1 MSFVR
6 ANRRLSQVVLA
17 ALFVLALATPAGGD
31 ELTDDFHAAVE
42 RATAEYRDARATL
55 ETRGQAET
63 AAAVQRFREAWQEIG
78 ERFGKNRPAAFAD
91 DEQYENMFMLVDTRL
106 VGVLLVIDLG
116 NRDAA
121 REGLKPIEE
130 TLSRLSARSAP
141 AGR

>member
-1 MSFVR
+1 MSFARPVR
-6 ANRRLSQVVLA
+6 RQSQVVLA
-17 ALFVLALATPAGGD
+17 ALFVLALAMPARGD

-42 RATAEYRDARATL
+42 RATAEYRVARTTM

-63 AAAVQRFREAWQEIG
+63 KAAVHRFRDAWQEIN

-91 DEQYENMFMLVDTRL
+91 DEQYDSMFMLVDMRL
-106 VGVLLVIDLG
+106 VGVLLVIDMG

-121 REGLKPIEE
+121 RDGLAPIEE

-141 AGR
+141 R

>member
-1 MSFVR
+1 MSFGRAVR
-6 ANRRLSQVVLA
+6 PQSQVVLA
-17 ALFVLALATPAGGD
+17 ALFVLALAMPARGE
-31 ELTDDFHAAVE
+31 ELADFHAAVE
-42 RATAEYRDARATL
+42 QATAEYRVAKATL

-63 AAAVQRFREAWQEIG
+63 AAAVHRFRDAWQGIN

-91 DEQYENMFMLVDTRL
+91 DEQYDSMFMLVDMRL
-106 VGVLLVIDLG
+106 VGVLLVIDMG

-121 REGLKPIEE
+121 RDGLAPIEE